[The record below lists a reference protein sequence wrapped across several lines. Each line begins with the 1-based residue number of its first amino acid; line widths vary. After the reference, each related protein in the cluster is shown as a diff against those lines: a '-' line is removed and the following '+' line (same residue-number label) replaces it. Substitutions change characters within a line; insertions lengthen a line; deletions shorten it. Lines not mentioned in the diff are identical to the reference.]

1 MVVSSMRQH
10 VGTMSGLLD
19 GLDPSQR
26 EAAEAVFGPVC
37 IIAGAGTGKTRTVT
51 HRLAYAVSTGQLH
64 AERAL
69 AVTHS
74 KKAAAELGERLSC
87 LGVTG
92 VDARTFHAGA
102 LRVAAQFWAVTGRP
116 GESPVVLGERDSWRV
131 WRDSLRSVTG
141 KEPDNVTVREVT
153 DEVAWARSRLVSPED
168 YQSASSSADR
178 NPGVDPRTVT
188 DAWQRYANRK
198 AAIERVDFADL
209 LEIAADVLHADPQAA
224 LRVRSR
230 WAHVTVDEYQDTDP
244 AQQRLLDA
252 IVGDSQDVCVV
263 GDPRQAIY
271 SWKGADPGY
280 LTDFPRRYPSARV
293 INLERNYRSSPQILK
308 WANRT
313 AVDRTAKLLVATRPA
328 GPSPKVHRLET
339 ESAEASW
346 VAGATRRVLAA
357 GTWPAQ
363 VAVLYRYNSAQARFE
378 AAMTRAGIA
387 SRVAEDVTFF
397 EREEIRSA
405 LARFG
410 AFARAEPD
418 RDGNELLSSVLGDA
432 GFDPDS
438 PPAGLGAARTRWE
451 SFQALAE
458 LVQGLS
464 GGTGG
469 GLSSDAR
476 STLGEVNALARRNV
490 DLGSDGV
497 TLATLHRSKGLEWD
511 VVFVVGMADG
521 CVPSSFATTPA
532 QLAEEERLLH
542 VGITR
547 ARRELHLTWAAQNA
561 RGWDNRP
568 SPYLEQLSAVSA
580 TPLPSPLA
588 PSGRPSKRT
597 RTRGRSPGAPSR
609 PAAASVVL
617 PAISSCAH
625 CAEPLK
631 GASSRR
637 LGVCA
642 DCVRSAPGALG
653 RIARQAIQ
661 VSLDA
666 ANATGNRPE
675 KLLSGEGLLR
685 LLDKRP
691 SSAEEVAATLGVDLS
706 GQWASRM
713 VTVLDDS

>member
-102 LRVAAQFWAVTGRP
+102 LRVAAQFWAATGRP
-116 GESPVVLGERDSWRV
+116 GGSPVVLGERDSWRL

-141 KEPDNVTVREVT
+141 MEPDNATVRDVT
-153 DEVAWARSRLVSPED
+153 DEVAWARSRLVGPD
-168 YQSASSSADR
+168 GYASALSSADR
-178 NPGVDPRTVT
+178 NPGIDSLTVT
-188 DAWQRYANRK
+188 DAWQSYARHK
-198 AAIERVDFADL
+198 AVIERVDFADL
-209 LEIAADVLHADPQAA
+209 LEIAADLLDADPQAA
-224 LRVRSR
+224 RLVRTR

-271 SWKGADPGY
+271 SWKGADPGF
-280 LTDFPRRYPSARV
+280 LTDFPRRYPSTRV

-313 AVDRTAKLLVATRPA
+313 AVDRTVKPLVATRPA

-339 ESAEASW
+339 ESREASW
-346 VAGATRRVLAA
+346 IAGATRRVLAA
-357 GTWPAQ
+357 GTRPSQ

-387 SRVAEDVTFF
+387 SQVAEDVTFF

-410 AFARAEPD
+410 AFARADPD
-418 RDGNELLSSVLGDA
+418 RDGKELLSSVLGDA

-438 PPAGLGAARTRWE
+438 PPAGLGAVRTRWE

-458 LVQGLS
+458 LVKGLS

-476 STLGEVNALARRNV
+476 TTLREVNALARRNA

-511 VVFVVGMADG
+511 VVFVAGMVDG
-521 CVPSSFATTPA
+521 CVPSSFATTPG

-547 ARRELHLTWAAQNA
+547 ARKKLYLTWAAQNA

-568 SPYLEQLSAVSA
+568 SPYLDQLSPTSA
-580 TPLPSPLA
+580 MSAPSPAA
-588 PSGRPSKRT
+588 PSRRPSKRAQSA
-597 RTRGRSPGAPSR
+597 SPQNRAASW
-609 PAAASVVL
+609 PAASST
-617 PAISSCAH
+617 AISSCAH

-642 DCVRSAPGALG
+642 DCVRNAPGALG
-653 RIARQAIQ
+653 RVARQAIQ

-666 ANATGNRPE
+666 ANAMGNRPE

-691 SSAEEVAATLGVDLS
+691 SSADEVAATLGVDLS

-713 VTVLDDS
+713 VSVLDDS

>member
-1 MVVSSMRQH
+1 
-10 VGTMSGLLD
+10 MSGLLD

-26 EAAEAVFGPVC
+26 EAAEAIFGPVC

-51 HRLAYAVSTGQLH
+51 YRLAYAVMTGQLH

-74 KKAAAELGERLSC
+74 KKAAAELGERLSG
-87 LGVTG
+87 LGVAG

-131 WRDSLRSVTG
+131 WRDSLRAVTG

-153 DEVAWARSRLVSPED
+153 DEVAWARSRLVGPED

-188 DAWQRYANRK
+188 EAWQRYTNRK

-252 IVGDSQDVCVV
+252 IVGDGQDVCVV

-280 LTDFPRRYPSARV
+280 LTDFTRRYPSARV

-308 WANRT
+308 WANRA
-313 AVDRTAKLLVATRPA
+313 AVDRTAKPLVATQPA

-346 VAGATRRVLAA
+346 VAGAIRRVLAA
-357 GTWPAQ
+357 GTRPAQ

-397 EREEIRSA
+397 EREEIRSV

-410 AFARAEPD
+410 TLARAQPD
-418 RDGNELLSSVLGDA
+418 RDGNELLLSVLGDA

-438 PPAGLGAARTRWE
+438 PPAGLGAARARWE

-464 GGTGG
+464 GGSGK
-469 GLSSDAR
+469 LSSDAR
-476 STLGEVNALARRNV
+476 TTLGEVNALARRNV
-490 DLGSDGV
+490 DMGSDGV

-561 RGWDNRP
+561 RNWDNRP
-568 SPYLEQLSAVSA
+568 SPYLEQLSAKSA
-580 TPLPSPLA
+580 TSLPSPLA
-588 PSGRPSKRT
+588 PPRRTSKPTRTSGRPT
-597 RTRGRSPGAPSR
+597 GAASR
-609 PAAASVVL
+609 PAAARVAPHS
-617 PAISSCAH
+617 ISSCAH

-642 DCVRSAPGALG
+642 DCVRAAPGALG

-666 ANATGNRPE
+666 ANATGKVPE
-675 KLLSGEGLLR
+675 KPLSGEGLLR

-691 SSAEEVAATLGVDLS
+691 STAEEVAATLGVNMS
-706 GQWASRM
+706 GKWANRM
-713 VTVLDDS
+713 AAVLHDS